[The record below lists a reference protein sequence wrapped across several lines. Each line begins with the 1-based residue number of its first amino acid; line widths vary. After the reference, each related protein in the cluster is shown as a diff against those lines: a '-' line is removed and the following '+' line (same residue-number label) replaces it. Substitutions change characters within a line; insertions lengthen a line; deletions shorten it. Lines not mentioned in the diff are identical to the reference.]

1 MKRIENDI
9 LLAYNEKTLFSFL
22 CFHFHRVVQMKK
34 IQFWCFSQMIFIK
47 NRKQKSRNIRYH

>member
-22 CFHFHRVVQMKK
+22 CFYFHRVVQMRK
-34 IQFWCFSQMIFIK
+34 FSLK
-47 NRKQKSRNIRYH
+47 NRKQKSRNIRYHSEVCYTE